1 MPKVIAWQLRYVI
14 LQPHLCSKHSISIAN
29 HCKGP
34 LWLFLKQNIKS
45 VFLTY
50 SNGSNMVL
58 YVLESLQYIPWTGSC
73 HLWRWWRG
81 RQWGVNSTSTFKSG
95 GQRILASLS
104 IVRRG
109 HRVGD
114 SRCRFDRRTGGCWVT
129 FRIHSQNYTW
139 IIITVNWDDFR

>member
-1 MPKVIAWQLRYVI
+1 MIPTPWVNSWKIGWPNTELFN
-14 LQPHLCSKHSISIAN
+14 P
-29 HCKGP
+29 GP
-34 LWLFLKQNIKS
+34 IQAKQNMKS
-45 VFLTY
+45 GFLTY
-50 SNGSNMVL
+50 SSDSIQSSFNSITRPCL
-58 YVLESLQYIPWTGSC
+58 IIESLEYIPWTGSC

-114 SRCRFDRRTGGCWVT
+114 SRCRFDRRTGRCWVT
-129 FRIHSQNYTW
+129 FRIRSKNHDW
-139 IIITVNWDDFR
+139 IMTTVRWDYFR